1 MCAGLCWA
9 GLVPE
14 HEAGA
19 VEGGGSA
26 TGHVFSCRARPF
38 LQLTLGTVSETT
50 GNRETCD
57 RWPWNTQAIEGYF
70 YFGISCNE
78 TLIPLPLNLHDR
90 SSE

>member
-26 TGHVFSCRARPF
+26 TGHVLSCSSLWALLVKP
-38 LQLTLGTVSETT
+38 LETMKHVTGGHGTLKLLRDTFVSVS
-50 GNRETCD
+50 
-57 RWPWNTQAIEGYF
+57 PVMK
-70 YFGISCNE
+70 
-78 TLIPLPLNLHDR
+78 P
-90 SSE
+90 